1 MPDQTEMPFVESCK
15 EPLTDAQHVFVA
27 SITQLAEV
35 IHTTATSKGWWEGDR
50 NNGELIALIHSEA
63 SEALEALRHG
73 NPPSDHIPEFSG
85 AEEEMADVIIR
96 VLDLSAA
103 RGWRIGEAIIEK
115 MRFNDR
121 RSYKHGGKNF

>member
-1 MPDQTEMPFVESCK
+1 MPFVPETK
-15 EPLTDAQHVFVA
+15 EPLTDAQA
-27 SITQLAEV
+27 SFIDSINDLSQT
-35 IHTTATSKGWWEGDR
+35 IHATAVSKGWWDGDR

-73 NPPSDHIPEFSG
+73 NGPSDHIPEFSG

-96 VLDLSAA
+96 VLDMSAA

-121 RSYKHGGKNF
+121 RAFRHGGKVF